1 MSSSQV
7 GVTQTHLFQTVH
19 FLQKVDENVHGIYKM
34 LINPQS
40 MLRLLGIGL
49 PNDFSFAISF
59 AQSRLAKIPEVKDFG
74 CVQHN
79 NALKMLAYIDEP
91 NEEVE
96 NKIYSVY
103 GEILDL
109 FPDKEIDVRIV
120 ELFGRTKADME
131 TLETFI
137 L

>member
-1 MSSSQV
+1 MKTSHASV
-7 GVTQTHLFQTVH
+7 MQTHLFTPTAQ
-19 FLQKVDENVHGIYKM
+19 FLQKIDENVHGIYKM
-34 LINPQS
+34 LTNPQNT
-40 MLRLLGIGL
+40 LKLLGIGL
-49 PNDFSFAISF
+49 LTDFSFAISL
-59 AQSRLAKIPEVKDFG
+59 AQSRLAKIPEVRDFESIQ
-74 CVQHN
+74 CN
-79 NALKMLAYIDEP
+79 NTLKMLAYIDEP

-103 GEILDL
+103 GEILNL

-131 TLETFI
+131 TII